1 MPRLFTLFLFLIPL
15 FINPDKSSTK
25 EIVILHTNDIE
36 SVYEPIQAVWR
47 DDIELIGGISHLAT
61 LIDNVRASEE
71 ISFLVDA
78 GDIYTGALSK
88 KTRGK
93 LPFDLYNA
101 MGYDVLNIGNH
112 EFEYLS
118 LIHI

>member
-1 MPRLFTLFLFLIPL
+1 MPRLLIFFLFLISL
-15 FINPDKSSTK
+15 LINTNESSSK
-25 EIVILHTNDIE
+25 DIVILHTNDIE
-36 SVYEPIQAVWR
+36 SVYAPIQAVWR

-93 LPFDLYNA
+93 LPLALYNS

-112 EFEYLS
+112 EFE
-118 LIHI
+118 

>member
-1 MPRLFTLFLFLIPL
+1 MPKLLLMGFFLISL
-15 FINPDKSSTK
+15 LINTNCSKD
-25 EIVILHTNDIE
+25 IVILHTNDIE

-47 DDIELIGGISHLAT
+47 DDMELIGGISHLAT

-88 KTRGK
+88 KRED
-93 LPFDLYNA
+93 DLYIK
-101 MGYDVLNIGNH
+101 YWQ
-112 EFEYLS
+112 S
-118 LIHI
+118 

>member
-1 MPRLFTLFLFLIPL
+1 MPRLLTLFLFFMSL
-15 FINPDKSSTK
+15 FINTNESLSK

-61 LIDNVRASEE
+61 LIDSVRASEE

-93 LPFDLYNA
+93 LPFDLY
-101 MGYDVLNIGNH
+101 
-112 EFEYLS
+112 LS

>member
-1 MPRLFTLFLFLIPL
+1 MPRLLTLFLFLISL

-47 DDIELIGGISHLAT
+47 DDMELIGGISHLAS

-71 ISFLVDA
+71 ISF
-78 GDIYTGALSK
+78 GGC
-88 KTRGK
+88 RGY
-93 LPFDLYNA
+93 LYWSFVQKN
-101 MGYDVLNIGNH
+101 
-112 EFEYLS
+112 ER
-118 LIHI
+118 

>member
-1 MPRLFTLFLFLIPL
+1 MLVFLKS
-15 FINPDKSSTK
+15 FIVHTNESSSE

-47 DDIELIGGISHLAT
+47 DDMELIGGISHLAT
-61 LIDNVRASEE
+61 LIDSVRASEE

-93 LPFDLYNA
+93 LP
-101 MGYDVLNIGNH
+101 
-112 EFEYLS
+112 
-118 LIHI
+118 LISITPWVTTL